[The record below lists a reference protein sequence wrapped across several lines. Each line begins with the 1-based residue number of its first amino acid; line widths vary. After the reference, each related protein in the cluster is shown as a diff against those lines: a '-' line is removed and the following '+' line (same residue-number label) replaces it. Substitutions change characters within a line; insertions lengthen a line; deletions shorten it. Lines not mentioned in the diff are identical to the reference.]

1 MPVRSTVTRKGVEL
15 VYWTWPGAAPPTLLL
30 HGIGNYGRYWDLF
43 ADAITDALAVLDRI
57 GIKRAVIV
65 GHSMG
70 GLHSINLAARHPERV
85 LALVIVDASPDPLPQ
100 GAERAQR
107 LLTGRPERF
116 ADRAA
121 ARAYLERTSPG
132 YAAAVYENRL
142 AFAFREEDGGLV
154 WRSDAGALR
163 RIMSGRMPA
172 EDRWDA
178 LASITCPTLVVRGTR
193 SNVLSEDVARR
204 MVQTL
209 ADGRLMELDGRCR
222 VRGHCRRV
230 RQRGRSRR
238 DTVPDPARG
247 HSDDHHGVEPADRDG
262 PRRRSHPDRARRGH
276 QLAARASRRDRP
288 GTSGTELHA
297 RAGHAGD
304 LVRRLRRTL
313 ADQGE
318 RGHELPER
326 FAVPDAARGFQR
338 DSRGTA
344 LTQLPRS
351 FRILSAIGAATS
363 PTFARTMT
371 V

>member
-1 MPVRSTVTRKGVEL
+1 MTTRSSLTRKGVEL

-43 ADAITDALAVLDRI
+43 ADAIAGRLRLIAPDARGHGESGRPAEGYAPADFAADALAILDRL
-57 GIKRAVIV
+57 GIERAVIV

-132 YAAAVYENRL
+132 YTAAVYENRL
-142 AFAFREEDGGLV
+142 AFAFRDEDGGLV

-209 ADGRLMELDGRCR
+209 ADGRLMELD
-222 VRGHCRRV
+222 
-230 RQRGRSRR
+230 
-238 DTVPDPARG
+238 
-247 HSDDHHGVEPADRDG
+247 
-262 PRRRSHPDRARRGH
+262 
-276 QLAARASRRDRP
+276 
-288 GTSGTELHA
+288 
-297 RAGHAGD
+297 AGHNVP
-304 LVRRLRRTL
+304 LERPREL
-313 ADQGE
+313 ADA
-318 RGHELPER
+318 
-326 FAVPDAARGFQR
+326 AVV
-338 DSRGTA
+338 
-344 LTQLPRS
+344 L
-351 FRILSAIGAATS
+351 AT
-363 PTFARTMT
+363 
-371 V
+371 